1 VSFDDHLR
9 DALNRVSDELKRA
22 AAEERH
28 RAAEAAVAD
37 VRRQAEAQLAEIQ
50 ESARRRVE
58 ELQRSAADDRERAV
72 AEGAAAAAAE
82 VRRQADAQIAQLH
95 ETAQRE
101 AYEIRHAASEEREL
115 AVKQAAEAAASD
127 VRREAEAQIAQVH
140 EAAQAQAEEIKR
152 AAEAQTSDLR
162 RALETQLEE
171 VRRTAHSESEE
182 ARRAA
187 RAEADEA
194 RRLAAV
200 QAEGVQRTFEEQLAG
215 TRREL
220 ETQIQDVQ
228 GRSKEEIE
236 RARAE
241 LAAARVEAEKMI
253 GEAVDRTRTDAHQA
267 GLAQAA
273 LLVEGVRTLDDARS
287 LVETLDAL
295 AESAA
300 AQVERAAV
308 LVVKPDGATGG
319 TLRGWRLS
327 GFGDDT
333 LAKGIELD
341 LDAAGLAGA
350 VVRTGVSVSRP
361 AVEPGD
367 EQGTRQ
373 PALPP
378 FAQDVGG
385 RHAMALPLIVGGRVV
400 AVLYGDAPR
409 SETPSAAAL
418 WPAALE
424 VLARHASR
432 ALEVTTVQRAAGLTV
447 PRSAP
452 RAAQATLP
460 GPIEQG
466 GTGEEDAARRYARL
480 LVSEIRMYHEPLVDE
495 GRRSR
500 DLRLRL
506 GGEIDRA
513 RRLYEARV
521 PPAVRERSDYF
532 EQELVRTLAGGDRS
546 LLG

>member
-1 VSFDDHLR
+1 MSFDDHLR
-9 DALNRVSDELKRA
+9 DTLNRVSDELKRA
-22 AAEERH
+22 AAEERQ
-28 RAAEAAVAD
+28 RAAEAAAGD
-37 VRRQAEAQLAEIQ
+37 VRRHADAQLAEIQ

-58 ELQRSAADDRERAV
+58 ELQRLAADDRERA
-72 AEGAAAAAAE
+72 A
-82 VRRQADAQIAQLH
+82 
-95 ETAQRE
+95 RE
-101 AYEIRHAASEEREL
+101 ADEERER
-115 AVKQAAEAAASD
+115 AVSD
-127 VRREAEAQIAQVH
+127 ARREAEARIAQLN
-140 EAAQAQAEEIKR
+140 EAAQRQAEEIKH
-152 AAEAQTSDLR
+152 AAEAQVSDLR
-162 RALETQLEE
+162 RALEGQLEE
-171 VRRTAHSESEE
+171 VRRTAHAESEE
-182 ARRAA
+182 ARRTAQ
-187 RAEADEA
+187 AEADEA
-194 RRLAAV
+194 RRLTAV
-200 QAEGVQRTFEEQLAG
+200 QIEGVQRTLDEQLVS

-220 ETQIQDVQ
+220 ETRIHDLQN
-228 GRSKEEIE
+228 RSEAEVE
-236 RARAE
+236 RARVE
-241 LAAARVEAEKMI
+241 LAAAREEAEKKI

-273 LLVEGVRTLDDARS
+273 LLVEGIRTLDDAQS

-308 LVVKPDGATGG
+308 LVVKPDAATGG
-319 TLRGWRLS
+319 TLRGWRLA

-333 LAKGIELD
+333 SAKNIELD

-367 EQGTRQ
+367 EQGSRQ

-378 FAQDVGG
+378 FAHEGGG

-432 ALEVTTVQRAAGLTV
+432 ALEVTTVQRAAGLAVT
-447 PRSAP
+447 RSAAP

-466 GTGEEDAARRYARL
+466 GAGDEDAARRYARL

-521 PPAVRERSDYF
+521 SPAVRERSDYF
-532 EQELVRTLAGGDRS
+532 EQELVRTLAGGDSS